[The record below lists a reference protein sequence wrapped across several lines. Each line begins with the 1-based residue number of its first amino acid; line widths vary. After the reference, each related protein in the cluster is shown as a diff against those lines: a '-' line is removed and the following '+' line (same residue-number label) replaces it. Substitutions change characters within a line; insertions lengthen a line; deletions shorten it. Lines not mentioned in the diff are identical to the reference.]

1 MKEIAVYNR
10 KSAGFNDSQK
20 LANFTE
26 RTNCVIHLN
35 DLADAEKLA
44 KDVAESV
51 LLVNATSVGMHPH
64 AHSSPIENYAM
75 IQPKLFVYDA
85 IYNPRETQLL
95 KARLRGAETSNG
107 LDMLLY
113 QGARF

>member
-1 MKEIAVYNR
+1 
-10 KSAGFNDSQK
+10 
-20 LANFTE
+20 
-26 RTNCVIHLN
+26 
-35 DLADAEKLA
+35 
-44 KDVAESV
+44 
-51 LLVNATSVGMHPH
+51 MHPH

-95 KARLRGAETSNG
+95 KEARLRGAETSNG

-113 QGARF
+113 QGALLLNNGQDKNACISRKT

>member
-1 MKEIAVYNR
+1 M
-10 KSAGFNDSQK
+10 
-20 LANFTE
+20 ANFTE

-35 DLADAEKLA
+35 DLADTEKLA

-95 KARLRGAETSNG
+95 KEPVYVAQKQATAWTCYFIKELLLLNNG
-107 LDMLLY
+107 QDKKCLY
-113 QGARF
+113 QS

>member
-1 MKEIAVYNR
+1 
-10 KSAGFNDSQK
+10 
-20 LANFTE
+20 
-26 RTNCVIHLN
+26 
-35 DLADAEKLA
+35 
-44 KDVAESV
+44 
-51 LLVNATSVGMHPH
+51 MHPH

-95 KARLRGAETSNG
+95 KEARLRGAETSNG

-113 QGARF
+113 QGSCCFLNNGQDKKMPVSVVKRKIENR

>member
-1 MKEIAVYNR
+1 
-10 KSAGFNDSQK
+10 
-20 LANFTE
+20 
-26 RTNCVIHLN
+26 
-35 DLADAEKLA
+35 
-44 KDVAESV
+44 
-51 LLVNATSVGMHPH
+51 MHPH

-95 KARLRGAETSNG
+95 KEARLRGAETSNG

-113 QGARF
+113 QGALLNNGQDKNACISRKT